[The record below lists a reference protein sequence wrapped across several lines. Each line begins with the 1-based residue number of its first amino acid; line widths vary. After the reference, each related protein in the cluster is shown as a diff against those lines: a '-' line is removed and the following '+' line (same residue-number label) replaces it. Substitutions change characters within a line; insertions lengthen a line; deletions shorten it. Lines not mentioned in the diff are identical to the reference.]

1 MFNLAE
7 LCGLRPDGSNPCL
20 HLKRYREEARER
32 FLTQNEF
39 ARLGRVLDAVDE
51 DGSETRSAV
60 TAIRLLMLTGCR
72 LSEIQTLRWE
82 YIDLES
88 GELHLPDTKTGSRIV
103 PLAPDRSASS
113 LAPNTGTRRA
123 RRRPHP
129 RLAPLLCI
137 RAYPSGCLNAINY
150 LN

>member
-88 GELHLPDTKTGSRIV
+88 GELHLRDTKTGG
-103 PLAPDRSASS
+103 
-113 LAPNTGTRRA
+113 TGVRTQ
-123 RRRPHP
+123 
-129 RLAPLLCI
+129 
-137 RAYPSGCLNAINY
+137 RAYTTEPR
-150 LN
+150 